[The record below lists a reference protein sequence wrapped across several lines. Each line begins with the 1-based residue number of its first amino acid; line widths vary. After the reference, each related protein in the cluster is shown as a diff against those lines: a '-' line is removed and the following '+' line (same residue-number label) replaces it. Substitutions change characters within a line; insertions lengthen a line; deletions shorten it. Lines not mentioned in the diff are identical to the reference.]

1 MVDDDEHDI
10 LMTSHGTAKVKVKKP
25 PEKKSAF
32 FVLKTG
38 GRALAPR
45 PFGELVPRIIYLMGW
60 TDGRTR
66 YSHRSQSTETNSE
79 LPEFHL
85 F

>member
-25 PEKKSAF
+25 PAF

-38 GRALAPR
+38 GRALAPHGR
-45 PFGELVPRIIYLMGW
+45 SESSYLV
-60 TDGRTR
+60 
-66 YSHRSQSTETNSE
+66 
-79 LPEFHL
+79 L
-85 F
+85 FT